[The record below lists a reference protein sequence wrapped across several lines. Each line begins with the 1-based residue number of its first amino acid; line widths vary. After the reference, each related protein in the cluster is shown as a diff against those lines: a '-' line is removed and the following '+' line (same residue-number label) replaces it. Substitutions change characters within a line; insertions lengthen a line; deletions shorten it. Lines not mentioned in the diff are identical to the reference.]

1 MAERIQT
8 EEEITKGMLDGTED
22 EIAAYMFADDDPEG
36 DDGDTSLEE
45 MSDVPGEV
53 EEGDE
58 PDETDQEQPEHD
70 IGQYAD
76 DEGDDTEDD
85 EARAEDHEQE
95 TEAADGTPQGRPEPP
110 PSRVLR
116 EERERRRQTENELAN
131 ARARIAAYENAQQQ
145 RSPQDQ
151 TSQAEDGSDF
161 DLMFSNPRAWA
172 AQQRA
177 EILTEIRA
185 QNVNASLGAAHEEH
199 GREFEAAYRALTG
212 LNPQD
217 PVARAQVQRIWNAP
231 NPGGALMRWHKQ
243 QQTFSEIGDD
253 PDAWFERRLQERL
266 SDPETR
272 RQTLSSMRSE
282 AMRGDGGRP
291 RTQTRLPR
299 SLNSASGSGSAGRRG
314 REDPDLYDDSEASVF
329 EYAMR

>member
-22 EIAAYMFADDDPEG
+22 EIAAYMFADDEPED

-53 EEGDE
+53 EEGDDE
-58 PDETDQEQPEHD
+58 PDEIEQPEHD
-70 IGQYAD
+70 IGQETEE
-76 DEGDDTEDD
+76 DETEDD

-95 TEAADGTPQGRPEPP
+95 TEDLEGTPQGRPEPP

-116 EERERRRQTENELAN
+116 EERERRRQTEAELAN
-131 ARARIAAYENAQQQ
+131 ARARIAAYEVNQQQ
-145 RSPQDQ
+145 FRSSNEAPLQH
-151 TSQAEDGSDF
+151 EDNADF

-199 GREFEAAYRALTG
+199 GKNFEAAYRALTS

-217 PVARAQVQRIWNAP
+217 PLARAQVQRVWNAP

-243 QQTFSEIGDD
+243 QQTFNEIGDD

-266 SDPETR
+266 NDPDTR
-272 RQTLSSMRSE
+272 RQTMASMRQD

-291 RTQTRLPR
+291 RTTTRLPR
-299 SLNSASGSGSAGRRG
+299 SLNSASGSGGRGGRR
-314 REDPDLYDDSEASVF
+314 EADPDLYDDSDASVF
-329 EYAMR
+329 AFAMR